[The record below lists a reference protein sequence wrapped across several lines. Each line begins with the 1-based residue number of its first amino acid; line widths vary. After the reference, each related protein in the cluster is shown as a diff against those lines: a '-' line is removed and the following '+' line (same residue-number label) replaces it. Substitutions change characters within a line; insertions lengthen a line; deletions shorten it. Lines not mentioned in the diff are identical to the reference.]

1 MTATQTDVIIEQGS
15 VFTQLWQIL
24 DVDLVAGSGTC
35 AAKFRYLHE
44 SPTAVLS
51 LASPATLTITKSG
64 NHTHVT
70 ANVTAATTALLAAPA
85 RGVYD
90 LEYTMAGATVRAAE
104 GTFYVTPEATK

>member
-15 VFTQLWQIL
+15 AFTQLWEIL
-24 DVDLVAGSGTC
+24 NVDLVGGGGTC

-44 SPTAVLS
+44 SATAVLS

-70 ANVTAATTALLAAPA
+70 ANVTAAATALLSAPA

-90 LEYTMAGATVRAAE
+90 LEYTMGGATVRAHE
-104 GTFYVTPEATK
+104 GSFFITPEATR